1 MATEADQERQT
12 RTVGVGQAV
21 GAYGWWGC
29 VTPVYFKV
37 LAHVGALELV
47 ALRVLTGVP
56 ILAVLVWRRGS
67 FGACRTALAR
77 STTRWALAAST
88 LLIATNWFVFIL
100 SVLWSRLTESSL
112 GYYINPLV
120 SVLLGYVVL
129 RERLRPLQWVAVG
142 IAFAGVAIMAIQQGS
157 LPWISLTLACSF
169 GLYGLLRKQM
179 AIGSVEGL
187 AIEMG
192 VLVPVAIAVQAYLL
206 IEGRSVLTG
215 ATATLWGLLL
225 LGGIVTIIPLVL
237 FAAAARRLK
246 LATMGLLQYIAPSGQ
261 LMLAVLVYGEPFSEG
276 TAIVFGLIWV
286 AVILY
291 SLDALRSGP
300 SPDRR

>member
-1 MATEADQERQT
+1 MTQGADQGQR
-12 RTVGVGQAV
+12 RSTVGVGQAV

-29 VTPVYFKV
+29 VTPVYFKL

-67 FGACRTALAR
+67 LDACRAALSR

-100 SVLWSRLTESSL
+100 SVQWDRLTESSL

-129 RERLRPLQWVAVG
+129 RERLRPLQWVAVST
-142 IAFAGVAIMAIQQGS
+142 AFGGVALMAIQQGS

-187 AIEMG
+187 AIEMTA
-192 VLVPVAIAVQAYLL
+192 LIPVAVAAQAYMFLQ
-206 IEGRSVLTG
+206 GRSVLSAAG
-215 ATATLWGLLL
+215 PGLWGLLL
-225 LGGIVTIIPLVL
+225 LGGIFTIIPLVL
-237 FAAAARRLK
+237 FAAGARRLK

-261 LMLAVLVYGEPFSEG
+261 LILAVLVYGEPFSAG
-276 TAIVFGLIWV
+276 TAVVFGLIWV

-291 SLDALRSGP
+291 SLDALRSRSG
-300 SPDRR
+300 RNG